1 MLRSNPLLASI
12 TALALWLYPGMGM
25 ADDPSP
31 EELRQKQ
38 LQGLLE
44 VRQNVEAMIVS
55 LEADLEAV
63 IALANDPDVSEEA
76 RDKAFN
82 KLAEIDHNL
91 SQAQALQV
99 QIEDLIAE
107 NQAMSSSQQE
117 SATSGSD

>member
-1 MLRSNPLLASI
+1 
-12 TALALWLYPGMGM
+12 M